1 MKRRVFFVEAHSRED
16 AAVLSDKAD
25 RVLRET
31 GWVETIAPDA
41 FVALKIHFGEKN
53 NTGHIQAPWINGILR
68 RVKERTGRAFLAET
82 STLYTGSR
90 ANAVDH
96 IRLAWSHG
104 FTPRAVEDLPIVITD
119 GLLGGDFEEVKIRA
133 GSVRAAKIASGIVR
147 SDAMLCLSHVTGHV
161 LTGVGAAVKNLG
173 MGCAARPG
181 KLEQH
186 AVLHPRVSAKACRNC
201 GMCLV
206 FCPAGAIVQ
215 AEGHVVIDDVKCI
228 GCGECLVA
236 CKTGAVQFRWDEDA
250 PRVQEKMA
258 EYARAVHSLFPGR
271 IAFVNFALRITKD
284 CDCMATGQ
292 RPIVEDV
299 GILASTD
306 PVAIDKASIDL
317 VLERAGHDVFR
328 KKGYDL
334 DWSAQLRHGE
344 KIGLGRTTYDLVKLA

>member
-1 MKRRVFFVEAHSRED
+1 MKSKVFHIPAHSGED
-16 AAVLSDKAD
+16 PAVLSGKAE
-25 RVLRET
+25 RAFLET
-31 GWVETIAPDA
+31 GWTKTIGPDD

-68 RVKERTGRAFLAET
+68 RVKEKSERAFLAET

-90 ANAVDH
+90 SNAVDH

-104 FTPRAVEDLPIVITD
+104 FAPRAVEDIPIVITD
-119 GLLGGDFEEVKIRA
+119 GLLGGDFEEVKVRA
-133 GSVRAAKIASGIVR
+133 GSLRTAKIASGIVR
-147 SDAMLCLSHVTGHV
+147 SDALVCLSHVTGHV
-161 LTGVGAAVKNLG
+161 LSGVGAAIKNLG

-201 GMCLV
+201 GICLD

-215 AEGHVVIDDVKCI
+215 AEGHVVIDDAKCI

-236 CKTGAVQFRWDEDA
+236 CKKGAVKFRWDEDA

-258 EYARAVHSLFPGR
+258 EYARAVQSLFKGK
-271 IAFVNFALRITKD
+271 IAFVNFALKITKD
-284 CDCMATGQ
+284 CDCMATNQ

-306 PVAIDKASIDL
+306 PVALDRASVDL
-317 VLERAGHDVFR
+317 VIARAGTDVFR
-328 KKGYDL
+328 KGYDL

-344 KIGLGRTTYDLVKLA
+344 KIGLGRTAYDLVELE

>member
-1 MKRRVFFVEAHSRED
+1 MKSKVFFIPAHARED
-16 AAVLSDKAD
+16 AALLSGKAE
-25 RVLRET
+25 RVLLET
-31 GWVETIAPDA
+31 GWSEKVGPDD

-53 NTGHIQAPWINGILR
+53 NAGHIRAPWINGILR
-68 RVKERTGRAFLAET
+68 RVKERTERAFLAET

-90 ANAVDH
+90 SNAVDH

-104 FTPRAVEDLPIVITD
+104 FTPRAVEDVPIVITD
-119 GLLGGDFEEVKIRA
+119 GLLGGDFEEVKIKA
-133 GSVRAAKIASGIVR
+133 GSLRSAKIASGIVR

-161 LTGVGAAVKNLG
+161 LSGVGAAVKNLG

-186 AVLHPRVSAKACRNC
+186 AVLHPRVNAKACLNC
-201 GMCLV
+201 GICMD

-215 AEGHVVIDDVKCI
+215 AEGHVVIDDGKCI

-236 CKTGAVQFRWDEDA
+236 CKKGAVKFSWDEDA

-258 EYARAVHSLFPGR
+258 EYARAVQSLFTGK
-271 IAFVNFALRITKD
+271 IAFVNFALTVTKD
-284 CDCMATGQ
+284 CDCMATSQ

-306 PVAIDKASIDL
+306 PVAIDQASIDL
-317 VLERAGHDVFR
+317 VIKKAGRDVFR
-328 KKGYDL
+328 KGYDL

-344 KIGLGRTTYDLVKLA
+344 KIGLGRTAYDLVELD

>member
-1 MKRRVFFVEAHSRED
+1 MKSRVFFIEARSGEEASVLSGKAERVFAKTGWAERLERD
-16 AAVLSDKAD
+16 AFAAV
-25 RVLRET
+25 
-31 GWVETIAPDA
+31 
-41 FVALKIHFGEKN
+41 KIHFGEKN

-68 RVKERTGRAFLAET
+68 RVRERTERAFLAET

-90 ANAVDH
+90 SNAVDH

-104 FTPRAVEDLPIVITD
+104 FTPRAVEDMPIVITD
-119 GLLGGDFEEVKIRA
+119 GLLGGDFEEVKVRA
-133 GSVRAAKIASGIVR
+133 GSLRSAKIASGIVR
-147 SDAMLCLSHVTGHV
+147 SDALLCLSHVTGHV

-186 AVLHPRVSAKACRNC
+186 AVLHPRVNAKACRNC
-201 GMCLV
+201 GMCGV

-215 AEGHVVIDDVKCI
+215 AEGHVVIDDAKCI

-236 CKTGAVQFRWDEDA
+236 CKTGAIKFRWDGDA
-250 PRVQEKMA
+250 SRVQEKMA
-258 EYARAVHSLFPGR
+258 EYARAAQSLFGKK
-271 IAFVNFALRITKD
+271 IAFVNFALKITKD
-284 CDCMATGQ
+284 CDCMATNQ
-292 RPIVEDV
+292 RPIVDDV

-306 PVAIDKASIDL
+306 PVAVDRASIDL
-317 VLERAGHDVFR
+317 VLKRAGGDAFR

-344 KIGLGRTTYDLVKLA
+344 DIGLGRTAYELVEVD